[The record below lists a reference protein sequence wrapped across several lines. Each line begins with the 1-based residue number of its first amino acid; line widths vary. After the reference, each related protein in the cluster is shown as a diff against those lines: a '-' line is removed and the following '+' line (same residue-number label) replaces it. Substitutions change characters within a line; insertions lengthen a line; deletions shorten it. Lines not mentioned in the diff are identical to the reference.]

1 MHTERPRARG
11 RSGISK
17 GPLAGTRVL
26 DLTGPPGQLCAK
38 MLADAGAD
46 VIRVEPPDGSPLRSR
61 PPFIGGLSGPESS
74 LYFLHYNGNKR
85 GVTLDLDS
93 GEGQDLFRRLARTAD
108 VLVESFS
115 PGYLDD
121 RGLTHESLREENP
134 ALVQTSITHFGRSGP
149 YADYQGSDMVC
160 FALGG
165 VMSQAGEP
173 GSPPITAPGELA
185 YALASAYAAVGTNVA
200 LFRGLMT
207 GCGQMVEVAVHE
219 AAVHVAG
226 YAVPIFSATGRKPF
240 RQSWKQRLFDLYD
253 VYPCNDGHARIFIMP
268 RKHWRSLLD
277 WLGHPEELGSE
288 LFEDQQLRWE
298 NSELI
303 DPFVEGLTKSYDK
316 AGLFEEGQRRGV
328 TVSPLNTPREFIENE
343 QTRER
348 GLFRTAEHREV
359 GEYYQLGPMH
369 RFSGTADPPPAPA
382 PTLGEHNREVYCGEL
397 GLAAS
402 DLLSLERAGVV

>member
-1 MHTERPRARG
+1 MQTERPRARG
-11 RSGISK
+11 RSGISR

-26 DLTGPPGQLCAK
+26 DLTGPPGQLCVK

-46 VIRVEPPDGSPLRSR
+46 VISVEPPGGSPARSR
-61 PPFIGGLSGPESS
+61 PPFIDGLSGPDSS

-85 GVTLDLDS
+85 SITLNLAAP
-93 GEGQDLFRRLARTAD
+93 GGQYLFRRLIRTVD
-108 VLVESFS
+108 VLVETLP

-121 RGLTHESLREENP
+121 LGLTHESLRGENP
-134 ALVQTSITHFGRSGP
+134 GLVHTSITHFGRLGP
-149 YADYQGSDMVC
+149 YTDYQGSDMVC

-185 YALASAYAAVGTNVA
+185 YALAGSYAAVGTNVA
-200 LFRGLMT
+200 LFRSLMS
-207 GCGQMVEVAVHE
+207 GRGQMVEVAVHE

-253 VYPCNDGHARIFIMP
+253 VYPCRDGYARIFIMP

-277 WLGHPEELGSE
+277 WLGNPDELGSE

-303 DPFVEGLTKSYDK
+303 DPFVEGLTRRYDK
-316 AGLFEEGQRRGV
+316 VDLFEEGQRRGI
-328 TVSPLNTPREFIENE
+328 TVSPLNTPREFVENE
-343 QTRER
+343 QTEAR
-348 GLFRTAEHREV
+348 GLFRKTTHREI
-359 GEYYQLGPMH
+359 GEYRQMGSMH
-369 RFSGTADPPPAPA
+369 RYSGLPDPPPAPA
-382 PTLGEHNREVYCGEL
+382 PTPGEHNREVYCEEL
-397 GLAAS
+397 GLMAT
-402 DLLSLERAGVV
+402 DLPKLEEAGVI

>member
-1 MHTERPRARG
+1 MQTERPRARG
-11 RSGISK
+11 RSSISG

-26 DLTGPPGQLCAK
+26 DLTGPPGQLCVK

-46 VIRVEPPDGSPLRSR
+46 VISVEPPGGSPSRSR
-61 PPFIGGLSGPESS
+61 PPFIDGASGPDSS

-85 GVTLDLDS
+85 SITLNLAAP
-93 GEGQDLFRRLARTAD
+93 GGQYLLRRLTRTVD
-108 VLVESFS
+108 VLVETLP

-121 RGLTHESLREENP
+121 LGLTHESLRQENP
-134 ALVQTSITHFGRSGP
+134 GLVHTSITHFGRSGP
-149 YADYQGSDMVC
+149 YTGYQGSDMVC

-185 YALASAYAAVGTNVA
+185 YALAGSYAAVGTNVA
-200 LFRGLMT
+200 LFRSLMS
-207 GCGQMVEVAVHE
+207 GRGQMVEVAVHE

-253 VYPCNDGHARIFIMP
+253 VYPCRDGYARIFIMP

-277 WLGHPEELGSE
+277 WLGHPDELGSE

-303 DPFVEGLTKSYDK
+303 DPFVEGLTRRYDK
-316 AGLFEEGQRRGV
+316 VDLFEEGQRRGI
-328 TVSPLNTPREFIENE
+328 TVSPLNTPREFVENE
-343 QTRER
+343 QTEARE
-348 GLFRTAEHREV
+348 LFRKTTHREI
-359 GEYYQLGPMH
+359 GEYRRMGPMH
-369 RFSGTADPPPAPA
+369 RYSGLPDPAPAPA
-382 PTLGEHNREVYCGEL
+382 PTPGEHNREVYCEEL
-397 GLAAS
+397 GLAAT
-402 DLLSLERAGVV
+402 DLRKLEKAGVV

>member
-26 DLTGPPGQLCAK
+26 DLTGPPGQLCVK

-46 VIRVEPPDGSPLRSR
+46 VIGVEPPGGASVRER
-61 PPFIGGLSGPESS
+61 PPFIGGSSGPDSS

-85 GVTLDLDS
+85 GVTLNLDS
-93 GEGQDLFRRLARTAD
+93 RDGQALFRRLARTAD
-108 VLVESFS
+108 VLVESFP

-121 RGLTHESLREENP
+121 LGLTHESLREENP
-134 ALVQTSITHFGRSGP
+134 GLVHTSITHFGLSGP
-149 YADYQGSDMVC
+149 YADHQGSDMVC

-200 LFRGLMT
+200 LFRSLMS
-207 GCGQMVEVAVHE
+207 GRGQMVEVAVHE
-219 AAVHVAG
+219 AAAHVAG
-226 YAVPIFSATGRKPF
+226 YAIPVFSATGRKPF
-240 RQSWKQRLFDLYD
+240 RQSWKERLFDLYD
-253 VYPCNDGHARIFIMP
+253 LYPCRDGYARIFIMP

-277 WLGHPEELGSE
+277 WLGNPEELGSE

-303 DPFVEGLTKSYDK
+303 DPFVETLTKRYDK
-316 AGLFEEGQRRGV
+316 ADLFREGQRRRV
-328 TVSPLNTPREFIENE
+328 TVSPVNTPREFVENE

-348 GLFRTAEHREV
+348 GLFRKTTHPEA
-359 GEYYQLGPMH
+359 GECEQLGPMH
-369 RFSGTADPPPAPA
+369 RYSGMVAPPPTPA
-382 PTLGEHNREVYCGEL
+382 PTVGEHNRQVYCEEL
-397 GLAAS
+397 GLAGAE
-402 DLLSLERAGVV
+402 LRRLEQAGVV